1 MPTLFCLSSVLPAN
15 VHLGSGQQIRKDKGL
30 ETEGLYA
37 IQALVQPIALRFKY
51 HFEGT
56 RQTNRLDKV
65 SYGLVRFRPHIL
77 THPPSLS
84 GISHTLPTR
93 HMSTGRLWSPSYR
106 VWLLPQN
113 TAPSM
118 RGYVGFLHIADSPDS

>member
-1 MPTLFCLSSVLPAN
+1 MPAPFCLSFVLN
-15 VHLGSGQQIRKDKGL
+15 VDVDVGSGQQIRKDKGL

-65 SYGLVRFRPHIL
+65 SKGLHNFGPHIL
-77 THPPSLS
+77 TDLLSQS
-84 GISHTLPTR
+84 GISHTLLTR
-93 HMSTGRLWSPSYR
+93 HTNIGRLWSPSFR
-106 VWLLPQN
+106 ALSRPQN
-113 TAPSM
+113 TVPSM
-118 RGYVGFLHIADSPDS
+118 HG